1 MMLKAAVV
9 LLIVSFA
16 YTQLI
21 LDENDEFGKK
31 IIAKIMEAIN
41 VHEEFA
47 HQHLTFVKVVS
58 TLGSEGKYSAYIAT
72 KNATGVCFGF

>member
-21 LDENDEFGKK
+21 LDENDEFGKQ
-31 IIAKIMEAIN
+31 IIQKIMQAIN
-41 VHEEFA
+41 VHEEDK
-47 HQHLTFVKVVS
+47 HQHLEFVKVVS
-58 TLGSEGKYSAYIAT
+58 TLGSENKYTAYIAT
-72 KNATGVCFGF
+72 KNSTGVCV